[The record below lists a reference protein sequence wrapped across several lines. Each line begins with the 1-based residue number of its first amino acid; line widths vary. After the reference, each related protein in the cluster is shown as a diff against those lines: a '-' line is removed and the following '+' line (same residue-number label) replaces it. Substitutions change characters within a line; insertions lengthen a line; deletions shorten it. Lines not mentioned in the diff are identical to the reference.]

1 MPRPSSVSMNTP
13 STPLAQRGGIT
24 APLPVDVSVFCCC
37 QFLNLLLIF
46 YYPQILQ
53 HAKRREMEFTKIQTL
68 RLMLDQE
75 KKNLEI
81 INSGN
86 RNNGQDM
93 ARAETNIRKLEEEL
107 KYVCGEVNTIF
118 FFFFAFY

>member
-1 MPRPSSVSMNTP
+1 
-13 STPLAQRGGIT
+13 
-24 APLPVDVSVFCCC
+24 
-37 QFLNLLLIF
+37 
-46 YYPQILQ
+46 
-53 HAKRREMEFTKIQTL
+53 
-68 RLMLDQE
+68 MLDQE

-107 KYVCGEVNTIF
+107 KYVCGEVNTKILF
-118 FFFFAFY
+118 FFFLFCILLIEKKLIINLTSTNIFIYLLFIIF